1 MASQSDY
8 YNTSATYAPVY
19 EGQPNNN
26 EADEQKEEHQPSA
39 SSSEDDESSSQV
51 TPSDPPIPAVS
62 RPPTKKK
69 PEELF
74 DENMYSLPNVEAD
87 DSSEVAIPSEK
98 KNSKGCGKHL
108 CNKPWL
114 IGILIVLGIVS
125 AGIFTAIYFTVS
137 SKTEQGKYIINY
149 RSKYDISYH
158 EIY

>member
-26 EADEQKEEHQPSA
+26 EADEQKEAHQPSA
-39 SSSEDDESSSQV
+39 SSSEDDESSSQGKA
-51 TPSDPPIPAVS
+51 SDPPIPTVS
-62 RPPTKKK
+62 RPPAKKK

-74 DENMYSLPNVEAD
+74 DENMYSLPNAEAD

-108 CNKPWL
+108 CNKPLL

-125 AGIFTAIYFTVS
+125 GGIFTAIYVAVS
-137 SKTEQGKYIINY
+137 SNTELGIFIINY
-149 RSKYDISYH
+149 SSKHNISYQ
-158 EIY
+158 